1 MKFGMKIRQCATN
14 VAVTVDFPD
23 WREAAIPIR
32 DCAVAFVM
40 YAPCQGSKGPPMDA
54 CANSIWFG
62 MQPSSLIGSK
72 FFNFKSSS
80 WRISR
85 SMSCILRSFIRRRS

>member
-40 YAPCQGSKGPPMDA
+40 YAPCQGSKGPP
-54 CANSIWFG
+54 
-62 MQPSSLIGSK
+62 